1 MAAIVICED
10 DPSIQR
16 LVRASL
22 ASTGHNLHI
31 AVDGEQGLALI
42 ASIRPAL
49 VITDL
54 SMPKLD
60 GISMAERLRTI
71 PDLAEIP
78 VVFVSA
84 SLSRVRDITQSGAR
98 AVAVLKKPFSPSE
111 LRALVLRHVPAATTL
126 APPLTSR

>member
-1 MAAIVICED
+1 MAVIVICED

-22 ASTGHNLHI
+22 ASTGHELQI
-31 AVDGEQGLALI
+31 AVDGEAGLALI
-42 ASIRPAL
+42 ASLRPAL

-54 SMPKLD
+54 AMPKLD
-60 GISMAERLRTI
+60 GISMAERMGAT

-78 VVFVSA
+78 VMFVSA
-84 SLSRVRDITQSGAR
+84 SLARVREIAQGTVR

-111 LRALVLRHVPAATTL
+111 LRALVLKHVPATAL
-126 APPLTSR
+126 P

>member
-1 MAAIVICED
+1 MATIVICED

-22 ASTGHNLHI
+22 ASTGHDLHV
-31 AVDGEQGLALI
+31 AADGEQGLALI
-42 ASIRPAL
+42 ASIRPAF

-60 GISMAERLRTI
+60 GIAMAQRLRAT

-78 VVFVSA
+78 VMFLSA
-84 SLSRVRDITQSGAR
+84 SLARVRDITESSVR
-98 AVAVLKKPFSPSE
+98 AVAILKKPFSPSE
-111 LRALVLRHVPAATTL
+111 LRALVLKHVPASTL
-126 APPLTSR
+126 P

>member
-1 MAAIVICED
+1 MAVIVVCED

-22 ASTGHNLHI
+22 ASTGHELHL
-31 AVDGEQGLALI
+31 AVDGEEGLALI

-60 GISMAERLRTI
+60 GITMAERMRAT

-78 VVFVSA
+78 VMFVSA
-84 SLSRVRDITQSGAR
+84 SLARVRDITQSTVH

-111 LRALVLRHVPAATTL
+111 LRALVMRHVPATTL
-126 APPLTSR
+126 P